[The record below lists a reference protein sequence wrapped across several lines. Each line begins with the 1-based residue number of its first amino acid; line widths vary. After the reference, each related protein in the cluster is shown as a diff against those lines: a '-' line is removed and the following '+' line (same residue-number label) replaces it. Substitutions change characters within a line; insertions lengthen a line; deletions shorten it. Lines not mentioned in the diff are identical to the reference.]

1 MAPNPDQEG
10 GNLTPAEW
18 KVMKIVWKYRD
29 EGCSARDVY
38 TEAAESEG
46 WARTTSK
53 SVLHRLVEKGI
64 LLARPVGTSH
74 LYKPA
79 SSAVKSLLAAADDLL
94 GNILEGT
101 TGLVVTH
108 ILEKCELTD
117 DELVRLQ
124 ELIDQRKSTEKPGEG
139 KPGKKR
145 SK

>member
-1 MAPNPDQEG
+1 MAPKPEQAG

-29 EGCSARDVY
+29 DGCSARDVY
-38 TEAAESEG
+38 TEAAITEG
-46 WARTTSK
+46 WAPTTCK

-64 LLARPVGTSH
+64 LQARPVGTSH

-79 SSAVKSLLAAADDLL
+79 ASVVKSLLAAADDLL

-117 DELVRLQ
+117 SELDRLRK
-124 ELIDQRKSTEKPGEG
+124 LIEERTGNGKTGGKRKTQN
-139 KPGKKR
+139 
-145 SK
+145 